1 MRNYSDIYFDNN
13 YALRISA
20 YRGNLK
26 LVDYLISKKADI
38 HAENDNALNLSAHR
52 GHLEIVKYL
61 VERGANIHSNNDY
74 SLRVAAENGHLE
86 VVKYLVE
93 KGTDIYA
100 NNNEALIWASNN
112 GHIEIVKYFLFD
124 CQMKVKQETKDW
136 LIGNNK
142 KECLYLIEERDLLFK
157 LDKDIIQKDSVDNVL
172 KKIKI

>member
-1 MRNYSDIYFDNN
+1 MNQEEQY
-13 YALRISA
+13 
-20 YRGNLK
+20 K
-26 LVDYLISKKADI
+26 LNKELIEAVNIGQLEKIKYLVENGADI
-38 HAENDNALNLSAHR
+38 HGFKEASLINALKK
-52 GHLEIVKYL
+52 GHLDVVKYL
-61 VERGANIHSNNDY
+61 VEQGANIHSNNDY